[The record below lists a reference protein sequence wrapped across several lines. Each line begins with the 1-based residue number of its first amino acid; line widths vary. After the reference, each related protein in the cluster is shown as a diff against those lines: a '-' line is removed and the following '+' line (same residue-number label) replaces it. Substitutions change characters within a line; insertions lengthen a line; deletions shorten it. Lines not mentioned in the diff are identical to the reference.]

1 MKLTDEQI
9 KQALEFCA
17 NCECNS
23 EKTEKECA
31 LITMSFCKNYLRKQ
45 SLDYINRLEAE
56 NRRLQAKI
64 KEFDEK
70 LVIQKGLIYRQ
81 TARIEA
87 LQMDNNQLQSDIIN
101 ANQNYVHIKEF
112 VEKVV
117 FEIVNKP
124 SEFTA
129 KQGTA
134 DFLSGSA
141 HRQNEIIDI
150 IEKMAVNCDE

>member
-9 KQALEFCA
+9 IKAIEEWIKTIREDHQRMFAMCA
-17 NCECNS
+17 SIDCIDETYVEILVN
-23 EKTEKECA
+23 T
-31 LITMSFCKNYLRKQ
+31 
-45 SLDYINRLEAE
+45 LDYINRLEAE
-56 NRRLQAKI
+56 K
-64 KEFDEK
+64 EK
-70 LVIQKGLIYRQ
+70 LVGTLELEKGKVKRLKEELKTVAVDQKIVK
-81 TARIEA
+81 AF
-87 LQMDNNQLQSDIIN
+87 
-101 ANQNYVHIKEF
+101 VIKDF